1 MNYCNFAKVIIA
13 RNSKDPQSIDLWNS
27 SSGKNNNSSP
37 QLAVHLGKFN
47 NLYTA
52 SERYEF
58 YSRVMFKYP
67 KMHVPYTTFVRQLP
81 RLQNYLTKNSYWKNA
96 NKNGE
101 KSQFLNHF
109 DLKKWCTLSEKDKK
123 NTPIGKLRV
132 MRVTVSKRNSSPQ
145 VCKCAGFKYH
155 FKNSRTIH

>member
-58 YSRVMFKYP
+58 YSRVMVRYP
-67 KMHVPYTTFVRQLP
+67 KMHIPYTTFVRQLP

-101 KSQFLNHF
+101 KAQFINHF
-109 DLKKWCTLSEKDKK
+109 DLKEWCTLSKKDRKTHQLVNCIACESQSLNDTALHK
-123 NTPIGKLRV
+123 F
-132 MRVTVSKRNSSPQ
+132 VS
-145 VCKCAGFKYH
+145 AGFKCH